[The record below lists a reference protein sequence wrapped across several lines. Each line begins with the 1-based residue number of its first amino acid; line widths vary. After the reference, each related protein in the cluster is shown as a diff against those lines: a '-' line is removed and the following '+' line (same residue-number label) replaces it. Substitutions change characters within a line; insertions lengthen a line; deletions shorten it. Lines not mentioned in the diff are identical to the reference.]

1 MKKTLIAGALA
12 APLLYLGLTAG
23 ASAAM
28 GAPAYPQGL
37 SDPPPSPVEVVRHP
51 NRGHHF
57 GWTRGHHR
65 GWSHARPPHPR

>member
-37 SDPPPSPVEVVRHP
+37 SDPPPSPVE
-51 NRGHHF
+51 
-57 GWTRGHHR
+57 
-65 GWSHARPPHPR
+65 PR